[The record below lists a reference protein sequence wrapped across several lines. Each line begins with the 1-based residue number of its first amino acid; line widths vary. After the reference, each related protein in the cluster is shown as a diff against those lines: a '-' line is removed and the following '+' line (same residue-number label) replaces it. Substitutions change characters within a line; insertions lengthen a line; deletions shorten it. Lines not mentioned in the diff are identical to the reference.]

1 MNKVN
6 IDLDKSAV
14 YVFVTQEHFIIP
26 GAIVADNF
34 GAGLTPEQIRERM
47 DEYNLLASNLQIPI
61 VLLTTNHTAINE
73 MKDAEEYLFVWKN
86 GIEGAT
92 GKWIP
97 VTEMYSED
105 WLAHFDLGDLYERG
119 YFTGHQ
125 E

>member
-6 IDLDKSAV
+6 INLDKSAV

-47 DEYNLLASNLQIPI
+47 DEYNLLACNLQIPI

-73 MKDAEEYLFVWKN
+73 MKDAEENLYLRKEN
-86 GIEGAT
+86 R
-92 GKWIP
+92 WIP
-97 VTEMYSED
+97 ITELYKPD

-119 YFTGHQ
+119 YFTGDCN